1 MPVSRHVR
9 GGLAVVGALLLLAA
23 LPVAAPNAN
32 AVTVG
37 SDGLP
42 IVNGAGVTFGVVAHR
57 GGAGQW
63 PENSLEAF
71 TGSAEAGYDGIETDL
86 LFTVDGQ
93 PVMSHYDTLPARCTS
108 AGLKIHLLTWSQVSK
123 VRCANL
129 AGQKL
134 VPIPTF
140 AQLAAVLKANPDV
153 ALTLDLKTYS
163 GQSASG
169 MRTYASRAMALLAQ
183 HDLTARTRILTYKW
197 DAMLP
202 TIRKSSKS
210 IYVLAYDTSKLDLD
224 RVRLADT
231 LTANGYGVRLR
242 DTSAFLARFV
252 KSTGMD
258 SVPWE
263 VIGTEQRAF
272 AIYFGG
278 DNQPF
283 LTDKPGEL
291 QDDLV
296 SGAIDLNPVA
306 IPTTTTLT
314 KPVTVSTATYYAS
327 APRYPL
333 VLGPAV
339 PTADLPMLDNVTVSI
354 TVTNGPGTGTLRVAP
369 RSGTLGRV
377 SAPLPKGTG
386 TLTLTVPLGDDGK
399 LRIDSTKTVKLTVK
413 VLAYTRLRFA

>member
-1 MPVSRHVR
+1 MPAFRPLR
-9 GGLAVVGALLLLAA
+9 GALAVASALVSLVA
-23 LPVAAPNAN
+23 LPASAPAATLGA
-32 AVTVG
+32 
-37 SDGLP
+37 DGLP
-42 IVNGAGVTFGVVAHR
+42 IVNGAGATFTVVAHR

-71 TGSAEAGYDGIETDL
+71 TNSVAAGYDGIETDL

-108 AGLKIHLLTWSQVSK
+108 AGLKIHQLTWSQVSK

-129 AGQKL
+129 AGQKV

-140 AQLAAVLKANPDV
+140 GQLADVLQGHPDV
-153 ALTLDLKTYS
+153 GLTLDFKTYS
-163 GQSASG
+163 GQSAAS
-169 MRTYASRAMALLAQ
+169 MRSFASRAMALLARYS
-183 HDLTARTRILTYKW
+183 LTAQTRILTFKW
-197 DAMLP
+197 DTVLP
-202 TIRKSSKS
+202 TIRNSSTS

-224 RVRLADT
+224 RVRLADS
-231 LTANGYGVRLR
+231 LTANGYGVRMR

-263 VIGTEQRAF
+263 VIGAEQRAF

-278 DNQPF
+278 KNQS
-283 LTDKPGEL
+283 LLDDKPSKL
-291 QDDLV
+291 QADLV
-296 SGAIDLNPVA
+296 SGAINLNPVA
-306 IPTTTTLT
+306 LPTISTLT
-314 KPVTVSTATYYAS
+314 KPVTVSSATYYAS

-339 PTADLPMLDNVTVSI
+339 PTADLPMLDTVTVSI

-377 SAPLPKGTG
+377 SAPLPKGTA

-399 LRIDSTKTVKLTVK
+399 LRIDTSKTVKLIVK
-413 VLAYTRLRFA
+413 VLSYTRLRFA

>member
-1 MPVSRHVR
+1 MSAVSHLRV
-9 GGLAVVGALLLLAA
+9 AVAVASALLLLVVLPPSARAA
-23 LPVAAPNAN
+23 
-32 AVTVG
+32 TVG
-37 SDGLP
+37 ADGRP
-42 IVNGAGVTFGVVAHR
+42 IVNSAGATFAVVAHR

-71 TGSAEAGYDGIETDL
+71 TNSVAAGYDGIETDL

-108 AGLKIHLLTWSQVSK
+108 TGLKIHQLTWSQVSK

-129 AGQKL
+129 AGQKV

-140 AQLAAVLKANPDV
+140 AQLAAVLQGHPEV
-153 ALTLDLKTYS
+153 GLTLDLKTYS
-163 GQSASG
+163 GQSTAG
-169 MRTYASRAMALLAQ
+169 MRSYASRAMALLAKYG
-183 HDLTARTRILTYKW
+183 LTAQTRILTFKW
-197 DAMLP
+197 DTILP
-202 TIRKSSKS
+202 TIRKASTS

-231 LTANGYGVRLR
+231 LTANGYGVRMR
-242 DTSAFLARFV
+242 DTSAFLARYV

-258 SVPWE
+258 AVPWE
-263 VIGTEQRAF
+263 VIGAEQRAF
-272 AIYFGG
+272 AIHFGG
-278 DNQPF
+278 RNQSF
-283 LTDKPGEL
+283 LDDKPGKL
-291 QDDLV
+291 QADLV
-296 SGAIDLNPVA
+296 SGAINLNPVA

-314 KPVTVSTATYYAS
+314 KPVTVSSATYYAS

-339 PTADLPMLDNVTVSI
+339 PTGALPMLDTVTVSI

-377 SAPLPKGTG
+377 SAPLPKGTA
-386 TLTLTVPLGDDGK
+386 TMTLTVPLGDDGK
-399 LRIDSTKTVKLTVK
+399 LRIDTTKTVKLTVK
-413 VLAYTRLRFA
+413 VLSYTRLRFG